1 MARRRKKKKH
11 RIYALIVILLGIAI
25 LAAAFVLLFY
35 VQKIEIQGNE
45 YTDDQV
51 ILETVQD
58 DPLSVNSVYLLWKN
72 RFKDTEIPGS
82 LSSMKISL
90 KSPWTV
96 KVTVKEKPIIGYFC
110 LEDQYVF
117 FDKEGTVVCTGQ
129 EMVADVPCIEGI
141 EISEA
146 KLYQPLQVKS
156 EKLLTAILDAAQEVV
171 NYELTPDRI
180 LCSDDGISLYF
191 GQVCVMLGTNITT
204 EKMAQITPILAKL
217 EGKSGTLHL
226 EHYTSDSNT
235 ITFTEDA
242 VEDVSAEE
250 STDTESTDAETADGE
265 VSYED
270 TSGDE
275 YYGD

>member
-1 MARRRKKKKH
+1 
-11 RIYALIVILLGIAI
+11 
-25 LAAAFVLLFY
+25 
-35 VQKIEIQGNE
+35 
-45 YTDDQV
+45 
-51 ILETVQD
+51 
-58 DPLSVNSVYLLWKN
+58 
-72 RFKDTEIPGS
+72 
-82 LSSMKISL
+82 
-90 KSPWTV
+90 
-96 KVTVKEKPIIGYFC
+96 
-110 LEDQYVF
+110 
-117 FDKEGTVVCTGQ
+117 
-129 EMVADVPCIEGI
+129 
-141 EISEA
+141 
-146 KLYQPLQVKS
+146 
-156 EKLLTAILDAAQEVV
+156 
-171 NYELTPDRI
+171 
-180 LCSDDGISLYF
+180 
-191 GQVCVMLGTNITT
+191 MLGTNITT